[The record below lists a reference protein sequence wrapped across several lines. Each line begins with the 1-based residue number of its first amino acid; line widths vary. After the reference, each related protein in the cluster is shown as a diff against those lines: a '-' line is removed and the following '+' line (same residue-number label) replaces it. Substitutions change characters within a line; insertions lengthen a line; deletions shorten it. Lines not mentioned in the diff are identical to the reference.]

1 MRGRTQLFDPRQS
14 MRRSDYEIFHYRDE
28 SLSDVEVH
36 HHDFFEIYL
45 FLSGQVEYRVEGQL
59 YHPQVGD
66 LILINPMELHQ
77 PILHPGKQPYE
88 RMVLWISKAYLE
100 RFGGETE
107 SLSRCFDTSLPTH
120 SNLVHPTASQREQ
133 LQSLLEALAR
143 ERSGE
148 DYASSLCAEGIL
160 IQFLVLVNRLAL
172 RAPQETPAPEETP
185 ALISQVLSYIND
197 HYREELS
204 LELLAQRFYVSKYH
218 LSHTFSKAVG
228 TSVYRYIILKRLMIA
243 KQLLQSG
250 AAPGT
255 VYASCGFGDYANF
268 YRAFKTQYG
277 IPPSDCSGESG

>member
-1 MRGRTQLFDPRQS
+1 MRERTQLFDPRQN
-14 MRRSDYEIFHYRDE
+14 MRRTDYEIFHYRDQKP
-28 SLSDVEVH
+28 SDVEVH

-59 YHPQVGD
+59 YHPQNGD

-88 RMVLWISKAYLE
+88 RIVLWISKTYLE
-100 RFGGETE
+100 RFDQGPE
-107 SLSRCFDTSLPTH
+107 SLIRCFDTSLPTH
-120 SNLVHPTASQREQ
+120 SNLIHPTPSQHEQ
-133 LQSLLEALAR
+133 LQSLMEALVR
-143 ERSGE
+143 ERSCG
-148 DYASSLCAEGIL
+148 DYASGLCAEGIL
-160 IQFLVLVNRLAL
+160 MQFLVLVNRLAL
-172 RAPQETPAPEETP
+172 RAPQETADPGETP

-218 LSHTFSKAVG
+218 LSHTFSKTVG

-250 AAPGT
+250 ASPGT
-255 VYASCGFGDYANF
+255 VYAGCGFGDYANF
-268 YRAFKTQYG
+268 YRAFKAQYG
-277 IPPSDCSGESG
+277 ISPSDCTAEG